1 MDVMKNI
8 EDAAKLL
15 NETALHLTEEDVLE
29 LDFQITI
36 KTQRPV
42 ATLILNTDPSE
53 NLPPSK

>member
-15 NETALHLTEEDVLE
+15 NETAWHLREAGVLE

-36 KTQRPV
+36 KVQRPT
-42 ATLILNTDPSE
+42 ATLILNTDPGE